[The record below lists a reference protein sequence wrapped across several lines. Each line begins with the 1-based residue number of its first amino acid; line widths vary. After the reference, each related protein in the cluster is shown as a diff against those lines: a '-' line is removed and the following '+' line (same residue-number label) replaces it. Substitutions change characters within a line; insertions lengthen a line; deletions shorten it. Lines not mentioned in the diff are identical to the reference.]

1 MRHLSFAALAC
12 LCLIG
17 CEGRIA
23 GGLGA
28 GSVPLNPDG
37 TPVIEPSVDS
47 ESQLPAFQ
55 PGEVRARVLIQIQY
69 RNSIRNLLGNAAA
82 SAVTP
87 PADVVV
93 NGLTVI
99 GASQLAVSSS
109 SVSRYEA
116 NAFLAAQAALADRGP
131 SIIACTPA
139 GVGDRACMAQVVNA
153 LGSKAFRRTLSD
165 QESTAL
171 IDLGIEASTA
181 YKSFSRGVEFAIAA
195 LIQSPSFLY
204 LVETGVDDGQQLKID
219 GYSLASK
226 LSYFLTNSPPD
237 EILLNAAQNGTLD
250 TEAGLRAQAERL
262 SATPE
267 AEEAAQAFFDEYFEL
282 AAAGGISKDS
292 TIFGFFDSA
301 LAADMQAE
309 TQKTLRAILFGPQ
322 ADLRDIFTSRK
333 TFLSTRLAKHYGLLQ
348 PSPGFQAVTLPDSQP
363 RMGIFTQGAFLAL
376 RSHPAE
382 NSPTLRGKFV
392 REQLMCQQVPSPP
405 ANVDTSLPKPVDNIP
420 RTLRQRLD
428 IHLSKPSCAGCHKF
442 MDPIGFAFENFDATG
457 RYRIKEGD
465 LSVDASGTLDE
476 LGGFVDAAGLMEK
489 LRSDPKV
496 LNCLTRAA
504 FREALGRV
512 DLPEE
517 ARPIFRA
524 QKKLEAQGYRYQQLL
539 VEVAASDAFR
549 FGRKAP

>member
-1 MRHLSFAALAC
+1 MRHFSFPALAC
-12 LCLIG
+12 LCLVG

-23 GGLGA
+23 GGLGIV
-28 GSVPLNPDG
+28 G
-37 TPVIEPSVDS
+37 PSVDP
-47 ESQLPAFQ
+47 ESQLPAFN
-55 PGEVRARVLIQIQY
+55 PGELRARLLIQIQY
-69 RNSIRNLLGNAAA
+69 RNSIRNLLGSAAA
-82 SAVTP
+82 AAVTP

-99 GASQLAVSSS
+99 GASQVAVSSS
-109 SVSRYEA
+109 SVNRYEE
-116 NAFLAAQAALADRGP
+116 NAFQAAQAALADRGQN
-131 SIIACTPA
+131 IIACTPSA
-139 GVGDRACMAQVVNA
+139 FGDRVCMAQVINT
-153 LGSKAFRRTLSD
+153 LGTKAFRRPLSD

-171 IDLGIEASTA
+171 VDLGIEAATA

-204 LVETGVDDGQQLKID
+204 LVETGVDDGQQIKID

-237 EILLNAAQNGTLD
+237 EILFKAAQDGTLD

-282 AAAGGISKDS
+282 AASGNISKDS
-292 TIFGFFDSA
+292 TVFGFFDAA

-309 TQKTLRAILFGPQ
+309 THQTLRAILFGPQ
-322 ADLRDIFTSRK
+322 TDLRDIFTSRK
-333 TFLSTRLAKHYGLLQ
+333 TFLSTRLAKHYGLVQ
-348 PSPGFQAVTLPDSQP
+348 PSPGFQAVTLPDAHP
-363 RMGIFTQGAFLAL
+363 RIGIFTQGAFLAL

-392 REQLMCQQVPSPP
+392 REKLMCQPVPSPP
-405 ANVDTSLPKPVDNIP
+405 ANVDTSLPIPVGNMP

-428 IHLSKPSCAGCHKF
+428 MHLSKPSCAGCHKF
-442 MDPIGFAFENFDATG
+442 MDPIGFAFENFDAIG
-457 RYRIKEGD
+457 RYRTKEGD
-465 LSVDASGTLDE
+465 LNVDASGTLDD

-489 LRSDPKV
+489 LRSDPIV
-496 LNCLTRAA
+496 MNCLTRAA

-517 ARPIFRA
+517 ARPVFRA
-524 QKKLEAQGYRYQQLL
+524 QKKVESQGYRYQQLL